1 MTFLMGNFSSRY
13 SVLSSSAGLLS
24 TVEGITVLTCH
35 LWKCC
40 SIMCFKNTAHYHVN
54 KRHLQLVF
62 GSISWKT
69 PTTTFRWR
77 TTFVILFTIVQY
89 MWYFI
94 WGMQFSAMLS
104 PWRLCKWYSTKV
116 KLASNLVEGNRT
128 STRCMQMYLTWN
140 IFFRRVKLLNALFV
154 YGQYYLLKKKSIIR
168 MENSTWILMS
178 MKKYIRFEKLLI
190 WTIKVT
196 TSTQLH
202 KKTWFS
208 AFVSRL

>member
-35 LWKCC
+35 LWTCC

-116 KLASNLVEGNRT
+116 KLASNLIEGNRT

-140 IFFRRVKLLNALFV
+140 IFLEEWNCWML
-154 YGQYYLLKKKSIIR
+154 YLSMASITYSKKKY
-168 MENSTWILMS
+168 N
-178 MKKYIRFEKLLI
+178 
-190 WTIKVT
+190 
-196 TSTQLH
+196 
-202 KKTWFS
+202 
-208 AFVSRL
+208 

>member
-24 TVEGITVLTCH
+24 TVEGITVSTCH
-35 LWKCC
+35 LWTCC

-116 KLASNLVEGNRT
+116 KLASNLFEGNRT

-140 IFFRRVKLLNALFV
+140 IFLEEWNCWML
-154 YGQYYLLKKKSIIR
+154 YLSMASITYSKKSIIR

-196 TSTQLH
+196 TSTQLY
-202 KKTWFS
+202 KNTWFS
-208 AFVSRL
+208 AFVSHL